1 MYYWVHLEK
10 TPITHRRRFVMF
22 TREQVESLI
31 EAEKDMIN
39 KMISGKG
46 TELPATHNMYQK
58 VASVASQI
66 ITKNMGAELEGFK
79 WTLHVVDDPN
89 MVNAVCLPS
98 GEIFVFT
105 GLVYA
110 CHNIDEL
117 ALILSHEI
125 AHAVLGHGLEVLSSR
140 AVVDFFSLFVV
151 GLIWSVM
158 PFGIMASVLLHI
170 LSRRTADVLIHF
182 PHSRKLEIEADSV
195 GLIMAARACYDPIV
209 AIKVWEHLPGSL
221 TSVSTRTPEWNA
233 GDKAPQGGFSGDK
246 APQGGFS
253 GDKAPQG
260 GFSGDK
266 APQGGFS
273 GDKAPQ
279 GGFSGDKA
287 PQGGFSGDKAPQG
300 GYSGDKAPQGGFS
313 GDKAPQGGLSGDKA
327 PQGGFS
333 GDKAPQGG
341 LSGDKAPQGG
351 FSGDKAPQGGFSGDK
366 APQGGFSGD
375 KAPQGGFSGD
385 KATQGGSSG
394 DEAPPGGSSVDE
406 AMLKYLSVHPSN
418 TQRYENLVL
427 LLPEAEL
434 VYQNSNC
441 TVEFTNIFS

>member
-1 MYYWVHLEK
+1 MWAGMSARKRHIVGGLGVVSLGGVVYYWVHLEE

-39 KMISGKG
+39 EMISGQG
-46 TELPATHNMYQK
+46 TELPATHNMYQQ
-58 VASVASQI
+58 VASVASRI

-151 GLIWSVM
+151 GLIWSVV
-158 PFGIMASVLLHI
+158 PFGVASVFLHS
-170 LSRRTADVLIHF
+170 LSRKTADVLIHY
-182 PHSRKLEIEADSV
+182 PYSRKLETEADSV
-195 GLIMAARACYDPIV
+195 GLNMAARACYDPTV
-209 AIKVWEHLPGSL
+209 AIKVWEHLPNLLSSAS
-221 TSVSTRTPEWNA
+221 TSTPVGDT
-233 GDKAPQGGFSGDK
+233 GDKAPQGGTGDK
-246 APQGGFS
+246 APQGGT

-260 GFSGDK
+260 GTD
-266 APQGGFS
+266 
-273 GDKAPQ
+273 
-279 GGFSGDKA
+279 
-287 PQGGFSGDKAPQG
+287 
-300 GYSGDKAPQGGFS
+300 
-313 GDKAPQGGLSGDKA
+313 
-327 PQGGFS
+327 
-333 GDKAPQGG
+333 
-341 LSGDKAPQGG
+341 
-351 FSGDKAPQGGFSGDK
+351 
-366 APQGGFSGD
+366 
-375 KAPQGGFSGD
+375 
-385 KATQGGSSG
+385 
-394 DEAPPGGSSVDE
+394 DEAVLEYFST
-406 AMLKYLSVHPSN
+406 HPSN
-418 TQRYENLVL
+418 AHRYENLVL

-434 VYQNSNC
+434 VYQNSGC
-441 TVEFTNIFS
+441 SKQAVEKGIFADIFRRLRRTKS